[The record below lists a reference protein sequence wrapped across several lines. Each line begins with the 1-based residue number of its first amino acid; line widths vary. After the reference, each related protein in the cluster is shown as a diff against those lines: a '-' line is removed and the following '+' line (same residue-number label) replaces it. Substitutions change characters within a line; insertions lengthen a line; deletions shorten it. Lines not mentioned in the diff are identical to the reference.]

1 MTMPS
6 WSSWYSGRD
15 AIATFLSSWPL
26 SLRKRWQILPTGAN
40 GQLAVA
46 GYCWD
51 QQMSA
56 VKAETIIVLTFQA
69 ARIEEITAFRSPE
82 PFPRFGLPQQVTN
95 DIEAPTALADTGQS
109 PPELGGAAADRG
121 RSLTSRVQA
130 QLAAARAQS
139 AGRSS
144 GLDGCEA
151 GRQLGQPRKH
161 YRSTRSRPRLP
172 APGLRW

>member
-1 MTMPS
+1 VYLTERFIVNRFAEASERNDVDARITMPS

-82 PFPRFGLPQQVTN
+82 TFRRFGCPTTNKRHRGDDCACRHRPVT
-95 DIEAPTALADTGQS
+95 T
-109 PPELGGAAADRG
+109 
-121 RSLTSRVQA
+121 
-130 QLAAARAQS
+130 
-139 AGRSS
+139 
-144 GLDGCEA
+144 
-151 GRQLGQPRKH
+151 
-161 YRSTRSRPRLP
+161 
-172 APGLRW
+172 

>member
-82 PFPRFGLPQQVTN
+82 PFRRFGCSANHGSTTGAPGAGRGCPPQGPEVVVDN
-95 DIEAPTALADTGQS
+95 PTFL
-109 PPELGGAAADRG
+109 RG
-121 RSLTSRVQA
+121 RPRMQPQLL
-130 QLAAARAQS
+130 LAAS
-139 AGRSS
+139 ISTP
-144 GLDGCEA
+144 
-151 GRQLGQPRKH
+151 QPSCH
-161 YRSTRSRPRLP
+161 
-172 APGLRW
+172 